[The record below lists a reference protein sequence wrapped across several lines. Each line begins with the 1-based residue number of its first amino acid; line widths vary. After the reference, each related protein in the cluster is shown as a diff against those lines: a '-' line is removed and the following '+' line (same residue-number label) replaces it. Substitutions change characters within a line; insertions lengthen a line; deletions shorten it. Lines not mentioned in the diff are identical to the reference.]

1 MSPSSTPAAVTAVVQ
16 SSTSYGSIFGVVQ
29 VHLPLE
35 TRLVIFELAVP
46 RESLI
51 AITPRGFGIPSVLLL
66 DRRSRAET
74 RAIFYQ
80 VNIFTITV
88 HGFDSTVL
96 VRASRWIRAMN
107 AGTPAVQMPRM
118 HVQTVYEL
126 DLDNLLTWV
135 RQYHA
140 GLTLW
145 APSNLLIM
153 PLSTRNAFQLAI
165 DVLFRS
171 AAAQR
176 GSTWAVTLSR
186 LRQFGAFGR
195 LDLLDTLYH
204 PRDPSPAALL
214 LPSDAW
220 GVTGPADQN
229 EASGEAPS
237 DESSKSTSERGAQ
250 GNHDDDEG
258 ST

>member
-16 SSTSYGSIFGVVQ
+16 SSTSRGIIFGVVQ
-29 VHLPLE
+29 VHLPLKI
-35 TRLVIFELAVP
+35 RLVIFELAVP
-46 RESLI
+46 RGAVI
-51 AITPRGFGIPSVLLL
+51 PVTQRGFRIPSVLLL

-80 VNIFTITV
+80 LNTFTITV
-88 HGFDSTVL
+88 HEFDSTVL
-96 VRASRWIRAMN
+96 VRATRWVHAMN
-107 AGTPAVQMPRM
+107 AGIPAIQMPRI

-140 GLTLW
+140 ELTLW

-153 PLSTRNAFQLAI
+153 PLSTRNSFQQAI
-165 DVLFRS
+165 DLLFRS

-176 GSTWAVTLSR
+176 GSTWAATLSR
-186 LRQFGAFGR
+186 LRQFGAFDR

-204 PRDPSPAALL
+204 PRDPSPVPLL
-214 LPSDAW
+214 LA
-220 GVTGPADQN
+220 V
-229 EASGEAPS
+229 
-237 DESSKSTSERGAQ
+237 
-250 GNHDDDEG
+250 
-258 ST
+258 